1 MNYHFMNVCKLSV
14 IVLGALLIAGPSVFA
29 NKKKAVQKE
38 EERLRTD
45 ITYLASDELEGRR
58 TSTAGEKK
66 AADYI
71 EKRYKDLGI
80 APWKGQY
87 RWPFDFVYGKDIDP
101 SSAIQFN
108 KTALKIQDDAYPL
121 PFSASATIHTEIIKD
136 VMEQGNFWMLPLYA
150 DTDQA
155 SNPHFEADKYMFDQA
170 TDAAKKGASGV
181 IFYENVEN
189 QNEIKYN
196 KMNDYEA
203 LGIPVVFIRYKTYS
217 KYFLAPGA
225 EKSLK
230 LDLSVSIKKTNRRGT
245 DIAAYIDNKAKY
257 TVVLGAHFDHLGYG
271 EDGNSLL
278 ANAEKEHKIHHGADD
293 NASGTAALMEE
304 ARWVKEHSSELNHYN
319 YLFVHFSG
327 EELGLYGSKAFVKE
341 QALDSN
347 KIAYML
353 NMDMVG
359 RLNDS
364 THALQLGG
372 AGTSPAWAEV
382 VQLAGD
388 DFKLVLDSAG
398 VGPSDHSSFYSA
410 GIPVLFLFTLQHKD
424 YHKPTDIASSINY
437 PGEVKVLDYI
447 DRILLK
453 LDEENS
459 KPKYLVTKSATASG
473 ARFKVSLGI
482 MPDYSY
488 QEGGVRVDGVTDNR
502 PAAKAGVQKGDIIMQ
517 LGDMKISGIYPYM
530 DALAKFKYGDKTTVK
545 VMREGKEITLPL
557 EFTQPAK

>member
-1 MNYHFMNVCKLSV
+1 
-14 IVLGALLIAGPSVFA
+14 
-29 NKKKAVQKE
+29 
-38 EERLRTD
+38 
-45 ITYLASDELEGRR
+45 
-58 TSTAGEKK
+58 
-66 AADYI
+66 
-71 EKRYKDLGI
+71 
-80 APWKGQY
+80 
-87 RWPFDFVYGKDIDP
+87 
-101 SSAIQFN
+101 
-108 KTALKIQDDAYPL
+108 L
-121 PFSASATIHTEIIKD
+121 PFSASATVHTEIIRD
-136 VMEQGNFWMLPLYA
+136 VMEQGNIWVLPLYA

-155 SNPHFEADKYMFDQA
+155 TNPHFEADKYMFEQA

-181 IFYENVEN
+181 IFYENRES
-189 QNEIKYN
+189 QNEIRYN

-203 LGIPVVFIRYKTYS
+203 LSIPVLFIRNKTYN
-217 KYFLAPGA
+217 KVFGAPGA

-230 LDLSVSIKKTNRRGT
+230 LDLTVSIKKTERNGVNV
-245 DIAAYIDNKAKY
+245 AAYIDNKAKY

-304 ARWVKEHSSELNHYN
+304 ARWVKEHRSELPHYN

-372 AGTSPAWAEV
+372 VGSSPKWAEMA
-382 VQLAGD
+382 QLAGD

-398 VGPSDHSSFYSA
+398 VGPSDHASFYNA

-424 YHKPTDIASSINY
+424 YHKPTDVASSINY
-437 PGEVKVLDYI
+437 PGEVKVLDYV

-453 LDEENS
+453 MDEDNS
-459 KPKYLVTKSATASG
+459 KPKYLVTKNAQASG

-482 MPDYSY
+482 MPDYGY
-488 QEGGVRVDGVTDNR
+488 QDGGVRVDGVTDNR
-502 PAAKAGVQKGDIIMQ
+502 PAAKAGMQKGDIITQ
-517 LGDMKISGIYPYM
+517 LGDFKISGIYPYM
-530 DALAKFKYGDKTTVK
+530 DALSKFKYGDKTTVK
-545 VMREGKEITLPL
+545 FMRDGKEMTLPL
-557 EFTQPAK
+557 EFVAPPKKD